1 MTKALNPVFKPAA
14 DATEFVASLFNAATI
29 TLAAALGLLT
39 VVATF

>member
-1 MTKALNPVFKPAA
+1 MTKPLSLVPEA
-14 DATEFVASLFNAATI
+14 DVTEFVAGLLNAATI